1 MNSER
6 CLVAASAS
14 TRASSVQAGG
24 TLSTEGV
31 AEATET
37 GIRLDGSGQPSLR
50 EQANAWKDVC
60 KGGAVEATLEDPDPR
75 GTGIAIGRTIKLL
88 DEKSNQCLS
97 WKEPVWPVWV
107 PKSGSDPTLADFEK
121 TWANA
126 SNQAR
131 ATAKWLATILGVAL
145 AALIGSAPLSG
156 FRGEYIPW
164 RAYVVGA
171 AGLACI
177 ACTLFLVVSVLVP
190 QVTDFEDLI
199 SGKRPFKNLKKRFEN
214 NTGILLPLRV
224 HTFAELA
231 GRMRVEALTLNM
243 LEERINE
250 LRGDPDMQKKFDAY
264 CNAQTGRSEW
274 LSYLQK
280 IATQWTVIASY
291 QAVKYRAGWARTL
304 GLFSGTAGTALIVV
318 AFLMPSPQAPAANL
332 TTYKLTHSAATTA
345 AQSIIGESCTMFKG
359 VVVHADSNGDLT
371 VLVQPNDAC
380 NSASITVPGKDLMQ
394 MP

>member
-1 MNSER
+1 MSKE
-6 CLVAASAS
+6 
-14 TRASSVQAGG
+14 GG
-24 TLSTEGV
+24 

-37 GIRLDGSGQPSLR
+37 SIRSVGGGQPSLR
-50 EQANAWKDVC
+50 KQRCAWEAVC
-60 KGGAVEATLEDPDPR
+60 AEGAVEATLKDPEHC
-75 GTGIAIGRTIKLL
+75 GAGIAIGRTVKLL
-88 DEKSNQCLS
+88 DKGSNERLS
-97 WKEPVWPVWV
+97 WEELVYPVWV

-156 FRGEYIPW
+156 LRGEYIPW

-177 ACTLFLVVSVLVP
+177 ALTLFLVVSVLVP

-199 SGKRPFKNLKKRFEN
+199 GGKRPFKSLKKRFER
-214 NTGILLPLRV
+214 NTGTLLPLRV

-231 GRMRVEALTLNM
+231 GRMRLEALTLNK
-243 LEERINE
+243 LEEKINE
-250 LRGDPDMQKKFDAY
+250 FRGDPDRKEEFDAY
-264 CNAQTGRSEW
+264 CGAQAGRSEW

-280 IATQWTVIASY
+280 TATQWTVIASY
-291 QAVKYRAGWARTL
+291 QAVKYRAYWARTL

-318 AFLMPSPQAPAANL
+318 AFLMPSPQAPAVKL
-332 TTYKLTHSAATTA
+332 TTYKLAHSAATAA
-345 AQSIIGESCTMFKG
+345 AQSIIGESCTMFSG

-371 VLVQPNDAC
+371 VLVQPTDAC
-380 NSASITVPGKDLMQ
+380 NSASITVPGKDLIQ